1 MTTKPKS
8 KVNDTTAGYLVAGL
22 VLAFSLFM
30 GLFVLPYVGAK
41 RAESSPLV
49 GEPAPDFLLP
59 YVSPGHAGQS
69 QRLSDLQGRAVVLD
83 FWASWCAPCR
93 AQTPVLERV
102 AQQVGADKLVVL
114 GVATSDDRV
123 SITRFLE
130 RSAPK
135 YESVFDDQDVSASL
149 YRVRGLPTL
158 IVIDAVGR
166 VRAVTSGLVSERELT
181 RLVGDALK

>member
-1 MTTKPKS
+1 
-8 KVNDTTAGYLVAGL
+8 
-22 VLAFSLFM
+22 
-30 GLFVLPYVGAK
+30 
-41 RAESSPLV
+41 
-49 GEPAPDFLLP
+49 
-59 YVSPGHAGQS
+59 
-69 QRLSDLQGRAVVLD
+69 
-83 FWASWCAPCR
+83 
-93 AQTPVLERV
+93 
-102 AQQVGADKLVVL
+102 
-114 GVATSDDRV
+114 
-123 SITRFLE
+123 LE